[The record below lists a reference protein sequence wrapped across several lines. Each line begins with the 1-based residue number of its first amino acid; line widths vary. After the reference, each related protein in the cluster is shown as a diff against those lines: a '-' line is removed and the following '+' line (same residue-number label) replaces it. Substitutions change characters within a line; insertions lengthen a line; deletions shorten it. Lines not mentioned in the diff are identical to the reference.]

1 MGTILQTG
9 RARSSPGSRFGATLL
24 GALLVVPLFAL
35 QLIAFWLDLARQRR
49 ALGRLD
55 DRLLKDIGVSRAD
68 VEQEVAK
75 PFWRYH

>member
-1 MGTILQTG
+1 MGAILETG
-9 RARSSPGSRFGATLL
+9 RSRSSPGARVGAALL
-24 GALLVVPLFAL
+24 GALLALPLFAL
-35 QLIAFWLDLARQRR
+35 QLVGFWRDLARQRR

-75 PFWRYH
+75 PFWRYR